1 MSKLM
6 SQYHVQILSGK
17 LKNKIFNNLN
27 QYHNQL
33 LFIIVRSPVPK
44 KPNQKRN
51 YLNARISR
59 KKRISLR
66 YHLDL
71 NRANRYRSLSKLKI
85 YANLNQSCLKENDIY
100 LYLIRFPLLLST
112 NSHKI

>member
-6 SQYHVQILSGK
+6 SRYHVQILSGK

-27 QYHNQL
+27 QYHSQL

-51 YLNARISR
+51 CLNARISR

-85 YANLNQSCLKENDIY
+85 YTNRNQNCLKENDIY